1 MGELA
6 KKRQQE
12 SLDPPGPAD
21 LEVTAEEKASS
32 PKLDILLHPI
42 RSGFRNVKIISV

>member
-1 MGELA
+1 VSELA

-12 SLDPPGPAD
+12 SLAQPGTAD

-32 PKLDILLHPI
+32 PKPDVLLHPI
-42 RSGFRNVKIISV
+42 RSGFTDVTNS